1 MLHNGL
7 VLLGI
12 LGLSH
17 VSPIYVNPPP
27 LPSHKICINFP
38 ALSPF
43 TNYIYSKKNTRG
55 NVLHQY
61 NPPGRWIKENIQL
74 RGTKLVLGSLS
85 HWAPRLSLLPDRD
98 GFRYGIIEFGTPRC
112 PSGLDANLWV
122 DELIVGENGILDIYG
137 GGDWVPEGGACLPGM
152 FVRYIDSELIRHI
165 RMDGRYAAIAHY
177 HSPSGY
183 YRIVS
188 SSSLWAP
195 LPEPATYG
203 AILGTVGLSLVLWR
217 ERGLMNKQPH

>member
-1 MLHNGL
+1 MYNSPS
-7 VLLGI
+7 
-12 LGLSH
+12 LSTCLYNH
-17 VSPIYVNPPP
+17 
-27 LPSHKICINFP
+27 
-38 ALSPF
+38 
-43 TNYIYSKKNTRG
+43 IYSKKNARG
-55 NVLHQY
+55 NVLRQY
-61 NPPGRWIKENIQL
+61 SPPGRWIKEDIQL

-85 HWAPRLSLLPDRD
+85 HWAPRLSLLSDRA
-98 GFRYGIIEFGTPRC
+98 GFRYGIIEFGTPGC
-112 PSGLDANLWV
+112 TSGLDANLWV
-122 DELIVGENGILDIYG
+122 DTLIVGKNGILDIYG
-137 GGDWVPEGGACLPGM
+137 GGDWVPGGGACLPGM
-152 FVRYIDSELIRHI
+152 FLRDIGDGEVLRHI

-203 AILGTVGLSLVLWR
+203 AILGAVGLSLVLWR